1 MNFPKLSCVSLVMVA
16 AVLGGCRSGPS
27 YRMPKGGVMVS
38 DPCGLQIVATTVKAG
53 GSAFSVVF
61 DLANDSD
68 QGLLVPYQDLE
79 AMWGQQ
85 VAKVTA
91 DAGPIK
97 KGRQPTPTPNLKMPG
112 SIDQGLFAGTYW
124 VTGSKGEGPR
134 GEAIFV
140 KARSRASGLRVECR
154 VPQQPGEALVVRWP
168 HIYAGDAQGT
178 IQSTVA
184 SNVTWTMLPT
194 LPSPEGETK

>member
-1 MNFPKLSCVSLVMVA
+1 MNFPKLSCVSLVLVA

-27 YRMPKGGVMVS
+27 YRTPKGGVMAS
-38 DPCGLQIVATTVKAG
+38 DPCGLQIVATSVKAG
-53 GSAFSVVF
+53 GGAFSVVF
-61 DLANDSD
+61 DLANESD

-85 VAKVTA
+85 VAKVTT
-91 DAGPIK
+91 DA
-97 KGRQPTPTPNLKMPG
+97 RQVKHDHVPTPTLKMPG
-112 SIDQGLFAGTYW
+112 SIDQGLFAGTQW

-140 KARSRASGLRVECR
+140 KAKSRATGLRVDCR
-154 VPQQPGEALVVRWP
+154 VQQQPGEALVVRWP
-168 HIYAGDAQGT
+168 HIYSGDAQGT

-194 LPSPEGETK
+194 MPGTEAESK